1 MLGLDVCEFGG
12 QVLELLWLTMCYR
25 VVINEAMRSHKTD
38 PQQKVMSSLGGE
50 LKGLPRQPYFDP
62 DWVWCVCSI
71 SEHCILADKKDLYI
85 EEEEDD
91 RNLGYTAPVQKSL
104 EEIQALDKD
113 DENPSVQN
121 VQVTKLTLLCD
132 EAPRPLTMDLTVDKQ
147 TYMAGSFGPK
157 EEEQEFITP
166 VDEAAN
172 GVMNRG
178 HYQVK
183 SCLKD
188 DDKNVHLSWEW
199 SLEINKDWIE

>member
-1 MLGLDVCEFGG
+1 
-12 QVLELLWLTMCYR
+12 
-25 VVINEAMRSHKTD
+25 
-38 PQQKVMSSLGGE
+38 MSC
-50 LKGLPRQPYFDP
+50 LP
-62 DWVWCVCSI
+62 
-71 SEHCILADKKDLYI
+71 A
-85 EEEEDD
+85 
-91 RNLGYTAPVQKSL
+91 
-104 EEIQALDKD
+104 
-113 DENPSVQN
+113 
-121 VQVTKLTLLCD
+121 
-132 EAPRPLTMDLTVDKQ
+132 VDKQ
-147 TYMAGSFGPK
+147 TCMAGSFGPK